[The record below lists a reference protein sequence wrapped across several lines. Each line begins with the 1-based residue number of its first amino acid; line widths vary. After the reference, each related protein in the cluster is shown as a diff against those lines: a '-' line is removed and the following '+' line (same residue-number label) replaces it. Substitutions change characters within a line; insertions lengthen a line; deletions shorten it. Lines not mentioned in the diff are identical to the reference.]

1 MEKGFSFHPVQGY
14 LQLFAPQ
21 GEPLEYL
28 LGLGVASLEFMVRDP
43 RLSEELSLIERS
55 QDVGC
60 RITLHPRWE
69 GVFDVT
75 EFADEPTNR
84 VLQNFEELFKTA
96 GTLADRQDYPV
107 VIVVHGPTY
116 PSETQESYELGVR
129 TMAKFLHW
137 AGDHAQRTG
146 QRLRF
151 GFENRPKKLGAKMGE
166 SHANT
171 LEIVE
176 RADHELVSITW
187 DMGHSAFNVYHGL
200 DDLYPP
206 RAFLERV
213 SHVHIHDLRDGDDH
227 YPLFYNALPYA
238 EYIARLAEV
247 GYRGVVNLELTDL
260 TRLELTSSDVLADIV
275 ASLAQIDGAM
285 VSR

>member
-1 MEKGFSFHPVQGY
+1 MTMEKGFSFHPVQGY
-14 LQLFAPQ
+14 LRLFAQ
-21 GEPLEYL
+21 RGELLECL
-28 LGLGVASLEFMVRDP
+28 LGLGVESLEFVVHAP
-43 RLSEELSLIERS
+43 RLSEELPLIERAK
-55 QDVGC
+55 DIGC

-84 VLQNFEELFKTA
+84 VLQNFEELFVTA
-96 GTLADRQDYPV
+96 GALADRQDYPV

-116 PSETQESYELGVR
+116 PSETKESYELGIK

-137 AGDHAQRTG
+137 AGDRAQRTG

-151 GFENRPKKLGAKMGE
+151 GFENPPKKLGAKMGG

-187 DMGHSAFNVYHGL
+187 DMGHSAFI
-200 DDLYPP
+200 
-206 RAFLERV
+206 
-213 SHVHIHDLRDGDDH
+213 VHIERLI
-227 YPLFYNALPYA
+227 
-238 EYIARLAEV
+238 YIRL
-247 GYRGVVNLELTDL
+247 GPFWRG
-260 TRLELTSSDVLADIV
+260 S
-275 ASLAQIDGAM
+275 AM
-285 VSR
+285 YTYTI